1 MKKLSVILVYTVDL
15 YYDEEEDIERE
26 DRKTLGIFPYNE
38 RGEKEA
44 KEFALSLKGDCNF
57 EIADITTSFIV
68 LQG

>member
-1 MKKLSVILVYTVDL
+1 MKKLSVIIVYAVDP
-15 YYDEEEDIERE
+15 YYDEEEEIERE

-57 EIADITTSFIV
+57 EIADITTSLII
-68 LQG
+68 L